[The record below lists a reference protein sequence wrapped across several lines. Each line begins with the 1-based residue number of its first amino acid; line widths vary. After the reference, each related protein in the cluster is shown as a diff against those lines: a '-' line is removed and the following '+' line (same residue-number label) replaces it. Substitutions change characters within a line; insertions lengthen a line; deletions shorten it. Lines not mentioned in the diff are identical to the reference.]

1 VPDLQWH
8 FVVGQLVNHGRS
20 AVWGHGYSVHVCLL
34 RPRSRGRVT
43 LASADPLAAPVI
55 DPAFL
60 AEADDLDRLVSGVQ
74 QTRRLLAQPAMAAL
88 GGQERGAL
96 ARAQD
101 PQAIAEFIRNHA
113 DTIYHPVGSCR
124 MGADPLAVVDAQMK
138 VHGLSGLRVVDASAM
153 PSIVSGNT
161 NAPVIMM
168 AERAAAWMAAARWH
182 REDATVIAPAPTVA
196 EATG

>member
-1 VPDLQWH
+1 M
-8 FVVGQLVNHGRS
+8 
-20 AVWGHGYSVHVCLL
+20 GHGYSVHVCLL
-34 RPRSRGRVT
+34 RPQSRGRVT
-43 LASADPLAAPVI
+43 LASADPLTAPLI

-168 AERAAAWMAAARWH
+168 AERAAAWMAAARWR
-182 REDATVIAPAPTVA
+182 REDAAVIAPAPPVA
-196 EATG
+196 EAAG